1 MLSGVLRLIANRLL
15 LSSPSSKACQK
26 SGPFPPPE
34 LPGFIGRTSL
44 SDSRSRR
51 HPSGGVWGGNPRA
64 IGPPPM
70 CRVALSTCR
79 AHYPGGSERVH
90 ISGFL
95 PRSMQPSPLHR
106 RVGIRIATFE
116 ACSGFTHVTARQ
128 LAQPPKATFVTGL
141 QPTDY
146 ADKLPVSY
154 STKPA
159 TIEVEPSSTGNTPL
173 RGTLCKIAPRGARN
187 KRGIRAILRTRSPL
201 RLLPEAVLHRAQT
214 VLHVPVATAVR
225 PIANP
230 SVISCFT
237 GLKWL

>member
-34 LPGFIGRTSL
+34 LPGFIGPTSL

-90 ISGFL
+90 MSGFL

-159 TIEVEPSSTGNTPL
+159 TIEVEHSSTGNTPL
-173 RGTLCKIAPRGARN
+173 RGTLRKIALAIVACGAN
-187 KRGIRAILRTRSPL
+187 FASDFAHP
-201 RLLPEAVLHRAQT
+201 
-214 VLHVPVATAVR
+214 VP
-225 PIANP
+225 
-230 SVISCFT
+230 FT
-237 GLKWL
+237 TFGRQSLDWRHGPTCREHHCTPVP

>member
-1 MLSGVLRLIANRLL
+1 
-15 LSSPSSKACQK
+15 
-26 SGPFPPPE
+26 
-34 LPGFIGRTSL
+34 
-44 SDSRSRR
+44 
-51 HPSGGVWGGNPRA
+51 
-64 IGPPPM
+64 M

-90 ISGFL
+90 MSGFL

-116 ACSGFTHVTARQ
+116 ACSGFTHVTARR

-173 RGTLCKIAPRGARN
+173 RGTLRKIALRGA
-187 KRGIRAILRTRSPL
+187 
-201 RLLPEAVLHRAQT
+201 
-214 VLHVPVATAVR
+214 AT
-225 PIANP
+225 
-230 SVISCFT
+230 
-237 GLKWL
+237 

>member
-1 MLSGVLRLIANRLL
+1 
-15 LSSPSSKACQK
+15 
-26 SGPFPPPE
+26 
-34 LPGFIGRTSL
+34 
-44 SDSRSRR
+44 
-51 HPSGGVWGGNPRA
+51 
-64 IGPPPM
+64 M

-90 ISGFL
+90 MSGFL
-95 PRSMQPSPLHR
+95 LRSMQPSPLHR

-116 ACSGFTHVTARQ
+116 ACSGFTHVTARR

-173 RGTLCKIAPRGARN
+173 RGTLGKIAREAMEFWHGA
-187 KRGIRAILRTRSPL
+187 RAILPTRS
-201 RLLPEAVLHRAQT
+201 A
-214 VLHVPVATAVR
+214 HVGCEGARREP
-225 PIANP
+225 
-230 SVISCFT
+230 
-237 GLKWL
+237 

>member
-15 LSSPSSKACQK
+15 LSSPSSKAHQK

-51 HPSGGVWGGNPRA
+51 HPSGDVWGGNPRA

-70 CRVALSTCR
+70 CHVALSTCR
-79 AHYPGGSERVH
+79 AHYPGRSERVH
-90 ISGFL
+90 MSGFL

-116 ACSGFTHVTARQ
+116 ACSGFTHVTARR

-173 RGTLCKIAPRGARN
+173 RGTLCKIALRGARN
-187 KRGIRAILRTRSPL
+187 RHAREGDFAHAVGRCG
-201 RLLPEAVLHRAQT
+201 RLLPKSALYPAH
-214 VLHVPVATAVR
+214 
-225 PIANP
+225 IAAP
-230 SVISCFT
+230 SAGNKPLFT
-237 GLKWL
+237 

>member
-44 SDSRSRR
+44 FRLPIS
-51 HPSGGVWGGNPRA
+51 
-64 IGPPPM
+64 PPPKWW
-70 CRVALSTCR
+70 RLGWQPPRDR
-79 AHYPGGSERVH
+79 ASPDVSCCLINVPCPLPGGSERVH

-173 RGTLCKIAPRGARN
+173 RGTLRKTAISAVAHAGLSRPRG
-187 KRGIRAILRTRSPL
+187 
-201 RLLPEAVLHRAQT
+201 
-214 VLHVPVATAVR
+214 
-225 PIANP
+225 
-230 SVISCFT
+230 F
-237 GLKWL
+237 